1 MRTLKLVLE
10 YDGFDYHGW
19 QVQDHVVTIQGV
31 IEAAL
36 EQILKGPIRVNGA
49 GRTDAKVHAL
59 GQVASFSCTF
69 FGARKSVRLSDS
81 ESDAACAVA
90 VTLRVAYPA
99 GLGRAVYGAGWHMP
113 AGQP

>member
-59 GQVASFSCTF
+59 GQVASFRCPADIATTALQRALNALLPRDVVVHEVRRSRPIFMHVFRRSEKCTPIGF
-69 FGARKSVRLSDS
+69 
-81 ESDAACAVA
+81 
-90 VTLRVAYPA
+90 
-99 GLGRAVYGAGWHMP
+99 
-113 AGQP
+113 